1 MTAYN
6 TIIIGG
12 GVCGM
17 TAAIYAARA
26 GLRTAIL
33 EKEVCGG
40 LVNYTHLVENYPSY
54 PAIHGMEL
62 MEKVRAHVEQLP
74 VDIHE
79 IDAVESVKLDGP
91 VKLIHTGGG
100 EEYQAGTVIIATGR
114 TPRRLAVK
122 TDFENVHYCSV
133 CDGTAY
139 KGKEIL
145 VIGGGNS
152 GFDESLYL
160 AGLGVARIHIIEAF
174 PACIADAVTQERARR
189 TGKITVSTS
198 TELVAVEPLPDG
210 RARVTLQG
218 EKGPVSEE
226 TDGIFCFMGQVPN
239 TEIFKDVLELENGYI
254 KTDGNM
260 ETGIPGVFA
269 AGDVIVKNF
278 RQITTAMGDAT
289 IAALQAARYLR
300 ETGGTRHE

>member
-1 MTAYN
+1 MTAYD

-100 EEYQAGTVIIATGR
+100 EEYQAGTVIIDTGR

-210 RARVTLQG
+210 RARVTL
-218 EKGPVSEE
+218 
-226 TDGIFCFMGQVPN
+226 PN